1 MCGNTL
7 SLVAAPNYYR
17 EIRLRSLLDHEVG
30 THYVRGKNHA
40 NLDPELKEK
49 IAKKRIGW
57 QLATEE
63 GVATISN

>member
-7 SLVAAPNYYR
+7 SLVGAPGYYR

-30 THYVRGKNHA
+30 THYIRGKNQA
-40 NLDPELKEK
+40 NLDPKLKEK